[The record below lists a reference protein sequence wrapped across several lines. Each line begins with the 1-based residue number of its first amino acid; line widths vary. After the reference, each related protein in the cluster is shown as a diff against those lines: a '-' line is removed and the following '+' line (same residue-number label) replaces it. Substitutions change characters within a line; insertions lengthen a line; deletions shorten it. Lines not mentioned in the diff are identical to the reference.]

1 MGTYAGAVV
10 GPDLKV
16 LGVEGVYIADGSIM
30 PSITSE
36 PVNAAII
43 AIAERAIFSRVARC
57 SR

>member
-30 PSITSE
+30 PSITSG

-43 AIAERAIFSRVARC
+43 AIAE
-57 SR
+57 